1 MQVLTLYTTEHCHLC
16 EAAME
21 LLLSLPELPSL
32 ELRVVD
38 IVSDDRLFERYA
50 QCIPVLVAGG
60 EELTSPI
67 TATTLRTW
75 LNQRVLP
82 QG

>member
-1 MQVLTLYTTEHCHLC
+1 
-16 EAAME
+16 ME

-50 QCIPVLVAGG
+50 QCIPVLAAGG
-60 EELTSPI
+60 EELISPI